1 MKSSTIILFFIERA
15 VWLIAVMGYVVFAI
29 MIPRVFLDLS
39 AIDFVIRSGVPI
51 GLVALGIGIC
61 LIAGSIDNSVPAI
74 AGFTGVFIT
83 LFASKWFPGTPWP
96 ILIMLALLI
105 GGALGALNGF
115 LVKTIKIHSFLITL
129 ATYIV
134 YIGARKLLYEGA
146 ERMPCAEINLL
157 GGGRII
163 PGLSYSTVIF
173 IVILALLWIFMNRT
187 VTGMRFYAVGGNPR
201 ASALMGVDVEGI
213 RFRAHLLAGILA
225 GLSGT
230 LYVGYNMATTP
241 AMLDF
246 DLFEAFAIA
255 IFGGIALT
263 GGRGR
268 IEDIFAAMFFL
279 STLALG
285 MSIVGINV
293 YLRQT
298 VIGSFI
304 LIGIVM
310 NLIRDKMRDRILMK
324 MA

>member
-1 MKSSTIILFFIERA
+1 MRSSISLFLVERT
-15 VWLIAVMGYVVFAI
+15 VWLIAMTGYIIFAMI
-29 MIPRVFLDLS
+29 IPRVFLDLN

-96 ILIMLALLI
+96 ILVALALLV
-105 GGALGALNGF
+105 GGLLGAFNGF
-115 LVKTIKIHSFLITL
+115 LVRTIRIHSFLVTL
-129 ATYIV
+129 ATYV
-134 YIGARKLLYEGA
+134 MLIGVRKLLYEGA
-146 ERMPCAEINLL
+146 ERMPCEVINLL
-157 GGGRII
+157 GGGRMI

-173 IVILALLWIFMNRT
+173 IIVVVLLWIFLNRT
-187 VTGMRFYAVGGNPR
+187 VTGMRIYAVGGNPR
-201 ASALMGVDVEGI
+201 ASALMGVNVDDI
-213 RFRAHLLAGILA
+213 KFRAHLLAGILA
-225 GLSGT
+225 GLSGM

-268 IEDIFAAMFFL
+268 IEDIFAAMFFI
-279 STLALG
+279 STLVLA

-298 VIGSFI
+298 VIGIFI
-304 LIGIVM
+304 LIGIIM
-310 NLIRDKMRDRILMK
+310 NIAREKIRDRILMK